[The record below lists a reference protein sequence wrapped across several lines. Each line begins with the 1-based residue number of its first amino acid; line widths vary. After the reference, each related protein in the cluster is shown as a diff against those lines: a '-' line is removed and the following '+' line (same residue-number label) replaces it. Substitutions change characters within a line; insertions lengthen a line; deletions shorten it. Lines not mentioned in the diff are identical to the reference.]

1 MTADAA
7 QMEIQLTEHHKL
19 VDRYEIIKFDR

>member
-19 VDRYEIIKFDR
+19 VDRFGIIKYDR